1 MCRRTKRKG
10 AFKLVS
16 KRKVLYISHNHPS
29 VRPGGAE
36 AYALELYEEMRASE
50 KFEPIFLAKGGP
62 PLSKTGRLHNGTH
75 FGPINKDNN
84 QYFFY
89 TDGYVFDWLYGTIT
103 SDKEIYTKHF
113 HEFLVAFQPDVVHF
127 QHTLHLGYDL
137 IRQTRNT
144 LPDAAIVYT
153 LHEFLP
159 ICHRHGQLLR
169 ATDESPCL
177 EESPRRCHECFPDV
191 TPQEFFMR
199 KRLIQSHM
207 EHVDLFIAPSAQL
220 RDRYV
225 DWGIP
230 TEKIKVEEY
239 GRLQL
244 DYLPG
249 NPRRKKR
256 NRFGFFG

>member
-1 MCRRTKRKG
+1 M
-10 AFKLVS
+10 S

-50 KFEPIFLAKGGP
+50 EFEPIFLAKGGP
-62 PLSKTGRLHNGTH
+62 PLAETGRLHNGTH
-75 FGPINKDNN
+75 FGPVSEDNN

-144 LPDAAIVYT
+144 LPGAVIIYT

-159 ICHRHGQLLR
+159 ICHRQGQMVRTENQNRSLCH
-169 ATDESPCL
+169 ES
-177 EESPRRCHECFPDV
+177 SPRRCHECFPDIS
-191 TPQEFFMR
+191 PQTFFMR
-199 KRLIQSHM
+199 KRFIQSHFSL
-207 EHVDLFIAPSAQL
+207 VDLFLAPSRFL
-220 RDRYV
+220 LERYFQ
-225 DWGIP
+225 WGILQD
-230 TEKIKVEEY
+230 KIQLEEY
-239 GRLQL
+239 CSLTV
-244 DYLPG
+244 
-249 NPRRKKR
+249 K
-256 NRFGFFG
+256 